1 MRYTVWQRGLATSH
15 TAPFFSTATVFHILL
30 STVVIIAPL
39 LVAYRSQGFWMRS
52 ASYQEQAEVHFRHE
66 ALMLVELSNGA
77 QLGWSTVPGLTA
89 LLGEGVRVPVIRS
102 REEDENRDGLADS
115 LSISFNLPLRPEE
128 EVVSAHILLTFD
140 VRLQRFSSVH
150 MTGMLLFD
158 GSGFPGASLHIVGD
172 AGMVQRSPLKH
183 NGRDSRY
190 KDSPLPDSLELPEE
204 LRLSSLLSSYSA
216 RNLSL
221 RLENEYKVWSPGRGS
236 PQFIFSANVRYP
248 VHTLQYTPG
257 LWQVL
262 KWGWV
267 QYVSFLL
274 ISLYAAAR
282 AKDFVFGHQVLPTQA
297 TPPWKQ

>member
-15 TAPFFSTATVFHILL
+15 TAPFFSTATAFHVLL

-115 LSISFNLPLRPEE
+115 LAISFNLPLRPEE
-128 EVVSAHILLTFD
+128 EVVSAHVLLTFD
-140 VRLQRFSSVH
+140 VHLQRFSSVQ
-150 MTGMLLFD
+150 MTGMLHFD

-172 AGMVQRSPLKH
+172 AGIVQRSPLKH

-190 KDSPLPDSLELPEE
+190 KDSPLPSFL
-204 LRLSSLLSSYSA
+204 SLL
-216 RNLSL
+216 RIL
-221 RLENEYKVWSPGRGS
+221 
-236 PQFIFSANVRYP
+236 FSC
-248 VHTLQYTPG
+248 
-257 LWQVL
+257 L
-262 KWGWV
+262 KN
-267 QYVSFLL
+267 
-274 ISLYAAAR
+274 
-282 AKDFVFGHQVLPTQA
+282 
-297 TPPWKQ
+297 